1 MKVAIFGATGGT
13 GRIMVRKALER
24 GHEVTA
30 AARNPSALPE
40 NHERLRVVE
49 ADVMQPRT
57 LEAVAEG

>member
-30 AARNPSALPE
+30 AARTTHRRSQ
-40 NHERLRVVE
+40 E
-49 ADVMQPRT
+49 ATNGCGWSRRT
-57 LEAVAEG
+57 